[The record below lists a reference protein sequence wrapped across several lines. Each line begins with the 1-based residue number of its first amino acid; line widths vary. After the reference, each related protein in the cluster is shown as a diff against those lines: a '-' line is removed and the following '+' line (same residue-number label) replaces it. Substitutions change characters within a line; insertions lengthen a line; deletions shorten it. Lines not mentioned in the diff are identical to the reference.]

1 MNWAFAVKGM
11 QAIKAAARIFF
22 IAFISTIVCFF
33 KDTVFIRWVP
43 LEGRIKKE
51 AISELM
57 TSFLYL
63 LSGLL
68 AGLVVSGV
76 KTVQNLGCDIHSLVY
91 EQQSSLVDDNVVT
104 VCLVVLLNE
113 VVNGLI
119 YLE

>member
-1 MNWAFAVKGM
+1 MAT
-11 QAIKAAARIFF
+11 KAAARIFF

-33 KDTVFIRWVP
+33 KDTVFIRLVP
-43 LEGRIKKE
+43 LAGRIKKE

-63 LSGLL
+63 LGGLL

-76 KTVQNLGCDIHSLVY
+76 QTLQNLGCDIHGLVHEQQGSLVY
-91 EQQSSLVDDNVVT
+91 YDVVT
-104 VCLVVLLNE
+104 VGLVELLYV

>member
-1 MNWAFAVKGM
+1 MAT
-11 QAIKAAARIFF
+11 KAAARIFF

-33 KDTVFIRWVP
+33 KDTVFIRLVP
-43 LEGRIKKE
+43 LAGRIKKE

-68 AGLVVSGV
+68 AGFVVSGV
-76 KTVQNLGCDIHSLVY
+76 QTVQDLGSDIHGLIY
-91 EQQSSLVDDNVVT
+91 EQQGCLVYDNVVT
-104 VCLVVLLNE
+104 VCLVVLLDE